1 MRKLFEVQYEIGV
14 TPIEKVPL
22 PERSRD
28 EIPAVLR
35 ALQYIY
41 KTPELNE
48 KVFAVLKRRIL
59 DTKAK
64 TGREGMDLWAALVLG
79 VARNARGTNY
89 DHLHYIA
96 NYDWLTRSIMG
107 VETAW
112 GYDKKQFSFQTIKD
126 NVALIDE
133 ALIQEINQIVI
144 DSGHEVKGLKKKDLS
159 VKVDSYVVES
169 NVHFPTDYNLLW
181 DAARKCCDMIKQIGE
196 AEEFVSGWRKLKRWR
211 RKLKSAYI
219 AMCRASSSGGKNKEE
234 RIYRATVKYTT
245 LARDFSKK
253 IKNTQES
260 ILGCVG
266 RHDKTLQWVSL
277 QYFVEMLDKH
287 IDLLERR
294 VFKKEK
300 IPHEE
305 KMFSLFET
313 YTEWIS
319 KGKSGNR
326 VELGVNVAI
335 ATDEAGF
342 VLTHEVMN
350 DGKRDA
356 VIVVEFAEKLLNRY
370 AIGSISFDKGFWSKD
385 NYDALKTKVSEL
397 IMPKKGKYTQAEK
410 EREGAK
416 NFQRLRRKH
425 SAIESDINALEHH
438 GLNRCP
444 DKGLKQFKRYV
455 AMSILAMNLHRLGN
469 ALVQKQRSRIPLA
482 RAG

>member
-1 MRKLFEVQYEIGV
+1 MRKLFEIQYEIGV
-14 TPIEKVPL
+14 MPIEKVPL

-35 ALQYIY
+35 ALQYLY
-41 KTPELNE
+41 KTPELNA
-48 KVFAVLKRRIL
+48 KVCEVLERRIL
-59 DTKAK
+59 EKKQK
-64 TGREGMDLWAALVLG
+64 TGREGMHLWAALVLG
-79 VARNARGTNY
+79 VVRNARGTNY

-133 ALIQEINQIVI
+133 DLIQEINHIVI

-169 NVHFPTDYNLLW
+169 DVHFPTDYNLLW
-181 DAARKCCDMIKQIGE
+181 DAARKCCDMIEHIGKG
-196 AEEFVSGWRKLKRWR
+196 EEFVSGWRKIKRWR
-211 RKLKSAYI
+211 RKLKGCYVT
-219 AMCRASSSGGKNKEE
+219 MCRASSSGGKNKETRMYE
-234 RIYRATVKYTT
+234 ATLQYITV
-245 LARDFSKK
+245 AGEFSKK
-253 IKNTQES
+253 IKKTKES
-260 ILGCVG
+260 ILDCAG
-266 RHDKTLQWVSL
+266 RHDKVLQWVSL
-277 QYFVEMLDKH
+277 GYFAEMLDKH
-287 IDLLERR
+287 IDLLGRR
-294 VFKKEK
+294 VFKKET

-313 YTEWIS
+313 YTEWIN

-326 VELGVNVAI
+326 VELGLNVAL
-335 ATDEAGF
+335 ATDDAGF
-342 VLTHEVMN
+342 VLGHEVMC

-356 VIVVEFAEKLLNRY
+356 AIAVAFTETLLNRY
-370 AIGSISFDKGFWSKD
+370 SIGSISYDKGFWSKE
-385 NYDALKTKVSEL
+385 NYTTLKPKVPEL
-397 IMPKKGKYTQAEK
+397 IMPKKGKCTQAEK
-410 EREGAK
+410 EGEDTRR
-416 NFQRLRRKH
+416 FRRLRRKH

-455 AMSILAMNLHRLGN
+455 AMSVLAINLHRLGN
-469 ALVQKQRSRIPLA
+469 ALLQKQRSRLPFVM
-482 RAG
+482 AG